1 MSEAVSENMKTTK
14 TALIVHPDMSVL
26 SAFQSCFVSKGYV
39 AILARDL
46 PTALL
51 ALTQHFF
58 DVAVISSR
66 LGEGGDG
73 WPLAGVV
80 HLIFPK
86 AFVGVLSPETS
97 VLTLQAAINNGVTQI
112 FEMSS
117 SPDHVVEASL
127 AAKQSASSKTS
138 PEAGTSIQ

>member
-1 MSEAVSENMKTTK
+1 MSEPIKTTK
-14 TALIVHPDMSVL
+14 TALIVHADMSVL
-26 SAFQSCFVSKGYV
+26 SAFQSSFVSKGYV

-51 ALTQHFF
+51 AVTQHFF
-58 DVAVISSR
+58 DVAVISSK

-86 AFVGVLSPETS
+86 AFVGVLTPETN

-112 FEMSS
+112 FDASS
-117 SPDHVVEASL
+117 NPEHVVTDSL
-127 AAKQSASSKTS
+127 AGPQAGSSKPGS
-138 PEAGTSIQ
+138 SIQ

>member
-1 MSEAVSENMKTTK
+1 MSEPIKTTK
-14 TALIVHPDMSVL
+14 TALIVHADMSVL
-26 SAFQSCFVSKGYV
+26 SAFQSSFVSKGYV

-51 ALTQHFF
+51 AVTQHFF
-58 DVAVISSR
+58 DVAVISSK

-86 AFVGVLSPETS
+86 AFVGVLTPETN

-112 FEMSS
+112 FDASS
-117 SPDHVVEASL
+117 NPEHVVTDSL
-127 AAKQSASSKTS
+127 AGPQAGSSK
-138 PEAGTSIQ
+138 PGASIQ

>member
-1 MSEAVSENMKTTK
+1 MSETIKTTK
-14 TALIVHPDMSVL
+14 TALIVHADMSVL
-26 SAFQSCFVSKGYV
+26 SAFQSSFVSKGYV

-58 DVAVISSR
+58 DIAVISSR

-80 HLIFPK
+80 HRIFPR
-86 AFVGVLSPETS
+86 AFVGVLAPEPS

-112 FEMSS
+112 FEGSS
-117 SPDHVVEASL
+117 KPDHIVD
-127 AAKQSASSKTS
+127 AALGAKKSPAAMTS
-138 PEAGTSIQ
+138 PEPGTSIH

>member
-1 MSEAVSENMKTTK
+1 MSESIKSTK
-14 TALIVHPDMSVL
+14 TALVVHSDMSVL
-26 SAFQSCFVSKGYV
+26 SAFQSAFVSKGYV

-66 LGEGGDG
+66 LAEGGDG

-86 AFVGVLSPETS
+86 AFVGVLTPETS

-112 FEMSS
+112 FDAASN
-117 SPDHVVEASL
+117 PDHVVNTSL
-127 AAKQSASSKTS
+127 SSQPTIPIS
-138 PEAGTSIQ
+138 TLSEPGTSVH

>member
-1 MSEAVSENMKTTK
+1 MSDTIRTTK
-14 TALIVHPDMSVL
+14 TALIVHADMSVL
-26 SAFQSCFVSKGYV
+26 SAIQSSFVSKGYV

-66 LGEGGDG
+66 LAEGGDG

-86 AFVGVLSPETS
+86 AFVGVLTPETN

-112 FEMSS
+112 FDASS
-117 SPDHVVEASL
+117 NPDHVVNASL
-127 AAKQSASSKTS
+127 AGQQAGSSKTS
-138 PEAGTSIQ
+138 SEPGTSIH

>member
-1 MSEAVSENMKTTK
+1 MSDTLKTTK
-14 TALIVHPDMSVL
+14 TALIVHADMSVL
-26 SAFQSCFVSKGYV
+26 SAFQSSFVSKGYV

-51 ALTQHFF
+51 AITQHFF

-66 LGEGGDG
+66 LAEGGDG

-80 HLIFPK
+80 HLVFPK
-86 AFVGVLSPETS
+86 AFVGVLTPETN

-112 FEMSS
+112 FDVSNN
-117 SPDHVVEASL
+117 PDQVVTTL
-127 AAKQSASSKTS
+127 L
-138 PEAGTSIQ
+138 GTQQTGPTTPPVEPGASIQ

>member
-1 MSEAVSENMKTTK
+1 MSDTLKTMK
-14 TALIVHPDMSVL
+14 TALIVHADMSVL
-26 SAFQSCFVSKGYV
+26 SAFQSSFVSKGYV

-51 ALTQHFF
+51 AITQHFF

-66 LGEGGDG
+66 LAEGGDG

-80 HLIFPK
+80 HLVFPK
-86 AFVGVLSPETS
+86 AFVGVLTPETN

-112 FEMSS
+112 FDASS
-117 SPDHVVEASL
+117 NPDHVVNASL
-127 AAKQSASSKTS
+127 SGQQTASTKPSAE
-138 PEAGTSIQ
+138 PGPSIQ

>member
-1 MSEAVSENMKTTK
+1 MSDTLKTTK
-14 TALIVHPDMSVL
+14 TALIVHADMSVL
-26 SAFQSCFVSKGYV
+26 SAFQSSFVSKGYV

-66 LGEGGDG
+66 LAEGGDG

-86 AFVGVLSPETS
+86 AFVGVLTPETN

-112 FEMSS
+112 FDAANNPDQVVTTLLSS
-117 SPDHVVEASL
+117 QQIGPATPSTKPGA
-127 AAKQSASSKTS
+127 
-138 PEAGTSIQ
+138 SIQ

>member
-1 MSEAVSENMKTTK
+1 MSEPIKTTK
-14 TALIVHPDMSVL
+14 TALLVHADMSVL
-26 SAFQSCFVSKGYV
+26 SAFQSSFVSKGYV

-66 LGEGGDG
+66 LAEGGDG

-86 AFVGVLSPETS
+86 AFVGVLTPETN

-112 FEMSS
+112 FDASS
-117 SPDHVVEASL
+117 NPDHVVNASL
-127 AAKQSASSKTS
+127 SSPQTGASKT
-138 PEAGTSIQ
+138 TSEPGASIH

>member
-1 MSEAVSENMKTTK
+1 MSDTLKTTK
-14 TALIVHPDMSVL
+14 TALIVHADMSVL
-26 SAFQSCFVSKGYV
+26 SAFQSSFDSKGYV

-51 ALTQHFF
+51 AITQHFF

-66 LGEGGDG
+66 LAEGGDG

-80 HLIFPK
+80 HLVFPK
-86 AFVGVLSPETS
+86 AFVGVLTPETN

-112 FEMSS
+112 FDVSNNPDQVVTTLLSS
-117 SPDHVVEASL
+117 QQTGPTTPPVEPGA
-127 AAKQSASSKTS
+127 
-138 PEAGTSIQ
+138 SIQ

>member
-1 MSEAVSENMKTTK
+1 MSEPIKTTK
-14 TALIVHPDMSVL
+14 TALIVHADMSVL
-26 SAFQSCFVSKGYV
+26 SAFQSSFVSKGYV

-58 DVAVISSR
+58 DVAVISSK

-86 AFVGVLSPETS
+86 AFVGVLTPETN

-112 FEMSS
+112 FDASS
-117 SPDHVVEASL
+117 NPEHVVSTSL
-127 AAKQSASSKTS
+127 AGPQTGASKSG
-138 PEAGTSIQ
+138 ASIQ

>member
-1 MSEAVSENMKTTK
+1 MSDTLKTTK
-14 TALIVHPDMSVL
+14 TALIVHADMSVL
-26 SAFQSCFVSKGYV
+26 SAFQSSFVSKGYV

-51 ALTQHFF
+51 AITQHFF

-66 LGEGGDG
+66 LAEGGDG

-86 AFVGVLSPETS
+86 AFVGVLTPETN

-112 FEMSS
+112 FDVSNNPDQVVTTLLSS
-117 SPDHVVEASL
+117 QQTGPAT
-127 AAKQSASSKTS
+127 SSTE
-138 PEAGTSIQ
+138 PGTSIQ

>member
-1 MSEAVSENMKTTK
+1 MSEPIKTTK
-14 TALIVHPDMSVL
+14 TALIVHADMSVL
-26 SAFQSCFVSKGYV
+26 SAFQSSFVSKGYV

-51 ALTQHFF
+51 AVTQHFF
-58 DVAVISSR
+58 DVAVISSK

-86 AFVGVLSPETS
+86 AFVGVLTPETN

-112 FEMSS
+112 FDASS
-117 SPDHVVEASL
+117 NPEHVVTASL
-127 AAKQSASSKTS
+127 AGAQTGPSK
-138 PEAGTSIQ
+138 PGASIQ

>member
-1 MSEAVSENMKTTK
+1 MSESIKMAK
-14 TALIVHPDMSVL
+14 TALIVHADMSVL
-26 SAFQSCFVSKGYV
+26 SAFQSSFVSKGYV

-51 ALTQHFF
+51 ALTQHFV

-66 LGEGGDG
+66 LAEGGDG

-86 AFVGVLSPETS
+86 AFVGVLTPETS

-112 FEMSS
+112 FDASS
-117 SPDHVVEASL
+117 NPEHVVNASL
-127 AAKQSASSKTS
+127 SNQPTGSTATS
-138 PEAGTSIQ
+138 TVPGTSIN

>member
-1 MSEAVSENMKTTK
+1 MSDTIKTTK
-14 TALIVHPDMSVL
+14 TALIVHADMSVL
-26 SAFQSCFVSKGYV
+26 SAFQSSFVSKGYV

-58 DVAVISSR
+58 DIAVISSR
-66 LGEGGDG
+66 LAEGGDG

-80 HLIFPK
+80 HLIFPR
-86 AFVGVLSPETS
+86 AFVGVLTPETS

-112 FEMSS
+112 FDAATLPEQ
-117 SPDHVVEASL
+117 VVNASL
-127 AAKQSASSKTS
+127 TSPQAGLSKTS
-138 PEAGTSIQ
+138 SEPGTSIH

>member
-1 MSEAVSENMKTTK
+1 MSEQIKSTK
-14 TALIVHPDMSVL
+14 TALIVHSDMSVL
-26 SAFQSCFVSKGYV
+26 SAFQSSFVSRGYV

-58 DVAVISSR
+58 DVAVISTR
-66 LGEGGDG
+66 LAEGGDG

-80 HLIFPK
+80 HLVFPK
-86 AFVGVLSPETS
+86 AFIGVLTPETS

-112 FEMSS
+112 FDAASN
-117 SPDHVVEASL
+117 PDHVVNTSLSGQPTIPINTASE
-127 AAKQSASSKTS
+127 
-138 PEAGTSIQ
+138 PGTSVQ

>member
-1 MSEAVSENMKTTK
+1 MNETLKTTK
-14 TALIVHPDMSVL
+14 TALIVHSDMSVL
-26 SAFQSCFVSKGYV
+26 SAFQSSFVSKGYV

-66 LGEGGDG
+66 LAEGGDG

-80 HLIFPK
+80 HLVFPK
-86 AFVGVLSPETS
+86 AFVGVLTPETN

-112 FEMSS
+112 FDAASNPDQVVNTSLSS
-117 SPDHVVEASL
+117 QPTSPA
-127 AAKQSASSKTS
+127 KTS
-138 PEAGTSIQ
+138 SEPGASIN

>member
-1 MSEAVSENMKTTK
+1 MSETIKTTK
-14 TALIVHPDMSVL
+14 TALIVHSDMSVL
-26 SAFQSCFVSKGYV
+26 SAFQSSFVSKGYV

-66 LGEGGDG
+66 LAEGGDG

-86 AFVGVLSPETS
+86 AFVGVLTPETS

-112 FEMSS
+112 FDAATLPEQ
-117 SPDHVVEASL
+117 VVSASL
-127 AAKQSASSKTS
+127 AGSQNDPLKASNE
-138 PEAGTSIQ
+138 PGASIQ

>member
-1 MSEAVSENMKTTK
+1 MSEPIKTTK
-14 TALIVHPDMSVL
+14 TVLIVHADMSVL
-26 SAFQSCFVSKGYV
+26 SAFQSSFVGKGYV

-66 LGEGGDG
+66 LAEGGDG

-86 AFVGVLSPETS
+86 AFVGVLTPETN

-112 FEMSS
+112 FDASS
-117 SPDHVVEASL
+117 NPDHVVSASL
-127 AAKQSASSKTS
+127 SSHQTGSSKTS
-138 PEAGTSIQ
+138 SEPGASIH

>member
-1 MSEAVSENMKTTK
+1 MSDPLKTTK
-14 TALIVHPDMSVL
+14 TALIVHADMSVL
-26 SAFQSCFVSKGYV
+26 SAFQSSFVSKGYV

-51 ALTQHFF
+51 AITQHFF

-66 LGEGGDG
+66 LAEGGDG

-80 HLIFPK
+80 HLVFPK
-86 AFVGVLSPETS
+86 AFVGVLTPETN

-112 FEMSS
+112 FDVSS
-117 SPDHVVEASL
+117 NPDQVVTTLLGSQQTGPTTPPVEPGA
-127 AAKQSASSKTS
+127 
-138 PEAGTSIQ
+138 SIQ

>member
-1 MSEAVSENMKTTK
+1 MSDALKTMK
-14 TALIVHPDMSVL
+14 TALIVHADMSVL
-26 SAFQSCFVSKGYV
+26 SAFQSSFVSKGYV

-51 ALTQHFF
+51 AITQHFF

-66 LGEGGDG
+66 LAEGGDG

-80 HLIFPK
+80 HLVFPK
-86 AFVGVLSPETS
+86 AFVGVLTPETN

-112 FEMSS
+112 FDVSNN
-117 SPDHVVEASL
+117 PDHVVTTL
-127 AAKQSASSKTS
+127 LSSQQTGPATS
-138 PEAGTSIQ
+138 STEPGTSIQ

>member
-1 MSEAVSENMKTTK
+1 MNEILKTTK
-14 TALIVHPDMSVL
+14 TALIVHSDMSVL
-26 SAFQSCFVSKGYV
+26 SAFQSSFVSKGYV

-66 LGEGGDG
+66 LAEGGDG

-86 AFVGVLSPETS
+86 AFFGGVSPENHGLS
-97 VLTLQAAINNGVTQI
+97 LQAPLNNRG
-112 FEMSS
+112 
-117 SPDHVVEASL
+117 
-127 AAKQSASSKTS
+127 
-138 PEAGTSIQ
+138 

>member
-1 MSEAVSENMKTTK
+1 MSETIKTTK
-14 TALIVHPDMSVL
+14 TALIVHADMSVL
-26 SAFQSCFVSKGYV
+26 TAFQSSFVSKGYV

-66 LGEGGDG
+66 LAEGGDG

-86 AFVGVLSPETS
+86 AFVGVLTPETS

-112 FEMSS
+112 FDASS
-117 SPDHVVEASL
+117 NPEHVVNASL
-127 AAKQSASSKTS
+127 SNQPTGSTATS
-138 PEAGTSIQ
+138 TVPGTSIN

>member
-1 MSEAVSENMKTTK
+1 MSDTLKTTK
-14 TALIVHPDMSVL
+14 TALIVHADMSVL
-26 SAFQSCFVSKGYV
+26 SAFQSSFVSKGYV

-51 ALTQHFF
+51 AITQHFF

-66 LGEGGDG
+66 LAEGGDG

-86 AFVGVLSPETS
+86 AFVGVLTPETN

-112 FEMSS
+112 FDVSNN
-117 SPDHVVEASL
+117 PDQVVTTL
-127 AAKQSASSKTS
+127 L
-138 PEAGTSIQ
+138 GTQQTGPTTPPVEPGASIQ

>member
-1 MSEAVSENMKTTK
+1 MSEPIKTTK
-14 TALIVHPDMSVL
+14 TALIVHSDMSVL
-26 SAFQSCFVSKGYV
+26 SAFQSSFVSKGYV

-51 ALTQHFF
+51 AVTQHFF

-86 AFVGVLSPETS
+86 AFVGVLTPETN

-112 FEMSS
+112 FDASSNPEHVVTDSLAGPQASS
-117 SPDHVVEASL
+117 SKPGAS
-127 AAKQSASSKTS
+127 
-138 PEAGTSIQ
+138 IH

>member
-1 MSEAVSENMKTTK
+1 MNEILKTTK
-14 TALIVHPDMSVL
+14 TALIVHSDMSVL
-26 SAFQSCFVSKGYV
+26 SAFQSSFVSKGYV

-66 LGEGGDG
+66 LAEGGDG

-86 AFVGVLSPETS
+86 AFVGVLTPETS

-112 FEMSS
+112 FDAASN
-117 SPDHVVEASL
+117 PDHVVNTSL
-127 AAKQSASSKTS
+127 GSQQTGSTKPSAE
-138 PEAGTSIQ
+138 PGASIQ

>member
-1 MSEAVSENMKTTK
+1 MSDTLKTTK
-14 TALIVHPDMSVL
+14 TALIVHADMSVL
-26 SAFQSCFVSKGYV
+26 SAFQSSFVSKGYV

-51 ALTQHFF
+51 AITQHFF

-66 LGEGGDG
+66 LAEGGDG

-80 HLIFPK
+80 HLVFPK
-86 AFVGVLSPETS
+86 AFVGVLTPETN

-112 FEMSS
+112 FDVSNNPEQ
-117 SPDHVVEASL
+117 VVTTLLGS
-127 AAKQSASSKTS
+127 QQTGSTS
-138 PEAGTSIQ
+138 PSVDPGTSIH

>member
-1 MSEAVSENMKTTK
+1 MSEPIKTTK
-14 TALIVHPDMSVL
+14 TALIVHSDMSVL
-26 SAFQSCFVSKGYV
+26 SAFQSSFVSKGYV

-51 ALTQHFF
+51 APTQHFF
-58 DVAVISSR
+58 DVAVISSK

-86 AFVGVLSPETS
+86 AFVGVLTPETN

-112 FEMSS
+112 FDASS
-117 SPDHVVEASL
+117 NPEHVVTASL
-127 AAKQSASSKTS
+127 AGPQAGSSKS
-138 PEAGTSIQ
+138 GASIQ

>member
-1 MSEAVSENMKTTK
+1 MSDTLKTTK
-14 TALIVHPDMSVL
+14 TALIVHADMSVL
-26 SAFQSCFVSKGYV
+26 SAFQSSFVSKGYV

-51 ALTQHFF
+51 AITQHFF

-66 LGEGGDG
+66 LAEGGDG

-80 HLIFPK
+80 HLVFPK
-86 AFVGVLSPETS
+86 AFVGVLTPETN

-112 FEMSS
+112 FDVSNN
-117 SPDHVVEASL
+117 PDQVVTTLLGS
-127 AAKQSASSKTS
+127 QQTGPTTS
-138 PEAGTSIQ
+138 PVEPGASIQ

>member
-1 MSEAVSENMKTTK
+1 MSDTLKTTK
-14 TALIVHPDMSVL
+14 TALIVHADMSVL
-26 SAFQSCFVSKGYV
+26 SAFQSSFVSKGYV

-51 ALTQHFF
+51 AVTQHFF

-66 LGEGGDG
+66 LAEGGDG

-86 AFVGVLSPETS
+86 AFVGVLTPETN

-112 FEMSS
+112 FDVSS
-117 SPDHVVEASL
+117 NPDQVVTTL
-127 AAKQSASSKTS
+127 LSSQQTGPATPS
-138 PEAGTSIQ
+138 VEPGTSIQ

>member
-1 MSEAVSENMKTTK
+1 MSEPIKTTK
-14 TALIVHPDMSVL
+14 TALIVHADMSVL
-26 SAFQSCFVSKGYV
+26 SAFQSSFVSKGYV

-66 LGEGGDG
+66 LAEGGDG

-86 AFVGVLSPETS
+86 AFVGVLTPETN

-112 FEMSS
+112 FDAASNPEL
-117 SPDHVVEASL
+117 VVNTSL
-127 AAKQSASSKTS
+127 GGQQTGSSKPS
-138 PEAGTSIQ
+138 SEPGTSIH

>member
-1 MSEAVSENMKTTK
+1 MSETTKTAK
-14 TALIVHPDMSVL
+14 TALIVHADMSVL
-26 SAFQSCFVSKGYV
+26 TAFQSSFVSKGYV

-66 LGEGGDG
+66 LAEGGDG

-86 AFVGVLSPETS
+86 AFVGVLTPETS

-112 FEMSS
+112 FDVATLPEQ
-117 SPDHVVEASL
+117 VVNASL
-127 AAKQSASSKTS
+127 ASPQNGPPKASN
-138 PEAGTSIQ
+138 ELGASIQ

>member
-1 MSEAVSENMKTTK
+1 MSEPIKTTK
-14 TALIVHPDMSVL
+14 TALIVHADMSVL
-26 SAFQSCFVSKGYV
+26 SAFQSSFVSKGYV

-51 ALTQHFF
+51 AVTQHFF

-66 LGEGGDG
+66 LAEGGDG

-86 AFVGVLSPETS
+86 AFVSVLTPETN

-112 FEMSS
+112 FDASS
-117 SPDHVVEASL
+117 DPEHVVSASL
-127 AAKQSASSKTS
+127 GSQQPGQTKTS
-138 PEAGTSIQ
+138 SEPGASIQ

>member
-1 MSEAVSENMKTTK
+1 MSESIKMAK
-14 TALIVHPDMSVL
+14 TALIVHADMSVL
-26 SAFQSCFVSKGYV
+26 SAFQSSFVSKGYV

-66 LGEGGDG
+66 LAEGGDG

-80 HLIFPK
+80 HLVFPK
-86 AFVGVLSPETS
+86 AFVGVLTPETS

-112 FEMSS
+112 FDASS
-117 SPDHVVEASL
+117 NPEHVVNTSLSSQPTAST
-127 AAKQSASSKTS
+127 ATSSG
-138 PEAGTSIQ
+138 PGTSIH

>member
-1 MSEAVSENMKTTK
+1 MSEPIKATK
-14 TALIVHPDMSVL
+14 TVLIVHADMSVL
-26 SAFQSCFVSKGYV
+26 SAFQSSFVGKGYV

-66 LGEGGDG
+66 LAEGGDG

-86 AFVGVLSPETS
+86 AFVGVLTPETN

-112 FEMSS
+112 FDASS
-117 SPDHVVEASL
+117 NPDHVVSASL
-127 AAKQSASSKTS
+127 SSHQTGSSKTS
-138 PEAGTSIQ
+138 SEPGASIH

>member
-1 MSEAVSENMKTTK
+1 MSETIKTTK
-14 TALIVHPDMSVL
+14 TALIVHSDMSVF
-26 SAFQSCFVSKGYV
+26 SAFQSSFVSKGYV

-66 LGEGGDG
+66 LAEGGDG

-86 AFVGVLSPETS
+86 AFVGVLTPETS

-112 FEMSS
+112 FDAATLPEQ
-117 SPDHVVEASL
+117 VVNASL
-127 AAKQSASSKTS
+127 AGPQNDPLKASNE
-138 PEAGTSIQ
+138 PGASIQ